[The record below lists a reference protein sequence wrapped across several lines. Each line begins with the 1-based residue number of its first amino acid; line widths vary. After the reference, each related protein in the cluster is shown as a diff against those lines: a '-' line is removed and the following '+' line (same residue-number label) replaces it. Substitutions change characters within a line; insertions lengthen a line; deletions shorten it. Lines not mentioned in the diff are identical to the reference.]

1 MLNPGLNI
9 IKTVLPRH
17 ACLWGWWWVFSFVYS
32 ILKAFVDDELAPAFA
47 LSAAPWIW
55 YIDFI
60 ASFCVTCWAFTQLVQ
75 RNKLSVTLS
84 ESAAGKFSCYM
95 GLPYRPAVVSSIFIF
110 YFLFFLCIQDL
121 EGGQES
127 LLSHLI
133 ETSLHYLT
141 SLTTSHLIYAGYTFL
156 NYVVISNFKII
167 YFWLLIKKNNS
178 LMEFFFSFSIL
189 ISSETWNMYC
199 DVYMP
204 VRHWACLVTG
214 VKRAS
219 IQAWI

>member
-1 MLNPGLNI
+1 MVNLSCGSTLNPGLNI

-95 GLPYRPAVVSSIFIF
+95 GLPYRPVVVSSIFIF

-178 LMEFFFSFSIL
+178 LMEFFFFL
-189 ISSETWNMYC
+189 
-199 DVYMP
+199 
-204 VRHWACLVTG
+204 
-214 VKRAS
+214 
-219 IQAWI
+219 